1 MSLLKTGEEY
11 LIYTDIVKRH
21 REKGHVKTEAEIGVM
36 LQQTKEYQ
44 DPPEARSK
52 KNSHLGNMAL
62 LTP

>member
-1 MSLLKTGEEY
+1 M
-11 LIYTDIVKRH
+11 IYTDIVKRH